1 MPGCIGLHCGTTIN
15 LAQQYSVICM
25 LNAGNMHM
33 RKGSTGSES
42 NTLLKPFC
50 RVNLAAA
57 AVTSNKL
64 RLHANAQS
72 PVCTCLSGQPH
83 SLHCCGICQAVQ
95 MYCCA
100 KNFLGLRNIATTR
113 NSAAIRNCSGSRTTT
128 TQLELENRR
137 SKMPFGY
144 HNQGASRALQHRLCF
159 MTRRCFTL
167 VLMRSEGD

>member
-15 LAQQYSVICM
+15 LAQQYCVICM

-42 NTLLKPFC
+42 NALLKPFC

-113 NSAAIRNCSGSRTTT
+113 NTAAIRTVRDPGPRRHSWNWRTAGLKCCLGIIIRVLQEHCSTD
-128 TQLELENRR
+128 
-137 SKMPFGY
+137 Y
-144 HNQGASRALQHRLCF
+144 AS
-159 MTRRCFTL
+159 
-167 VLMRSEGD
+167 